1 MMKVCLSTLL
11 FIMSALVASAA
22 EPASFA
28 DITQQTSSHGFR
40 AAAVYLDDAGQPFG
54 ARFIHEKTGFTLD
67 LIQVQSVP
75 QAFSWVN
82 TFPVSDKGE
91 PHTQEH
97 LLVGKG
103 NVGRQAAAS
112 ESMTLS
118 TSSAFTM
125 QWRTCYDFN
134 TNAGL
139 DVFYDEFRIMLNALL
154 HPDYT
159 DEEIRREVR
168 NFGVSENPATHSL
181 RLEEKGTVYNE
192 MVSSMAKPQ
201 WILERQQLLDVYG
214 AGHPLSYSA
223 GGMPFAIR
231 NIKPLDIRTFHD
243 RHYFLANMG
252 SVVSL
257 PKGDTIAV
265 QLTRLDQILNTVQPK
280 PVALKSESEAALPAP
295 KPAAAGSVQVVDF
308 PYENDHQPSYVGLAW
323 PANRNLTNR
332 DSLLFELFFDSF
344 AGDATTNLYRLFI
357 NGRTRKVETGATA
370 VYANVSED
378 QGFPVSIGFNEVS
391 AANLTEDK
399 VKEIR
404 SVVMAELARLAGL
417 PDGSPELAEFN
428 AQVRSRLVE
437 QRRQLSKLVNSP
449 PGFGAR
455 GTGPEWMLQLYRLNR
470 EGGFRKSVTERPNID
485 AIDQMLSGT
494 KNIWRDLLP
503 QWHITDTVPFGGAVR
518 PSPALLASEQKD
530 RADRADAEVKRL
542 AAEYKLSDEQAVIRR
557 YQGEYE
563 AQSKILD
570 DLAHTAGQ
578 RKFVENPPMTL
589 DDQLEYTE
597 SKVNGKV
604 PLVTSYFDNMTSATT
619 SLALNLGSVPESDLP
634 LLSLMPSLLS
644 ASGVIDGGKPIPYE
658 QMQQMLRREIL
669 ALGARFS
676 SSPHSNRVELV
687 ITGAGNNLT
696 ESRRAIE
703 WMRLI
708 LSHPDWRV
716 ENLPRLRDLV
726 EQSLGRLRATMQGSE
741 EAWVMNPVMAYW
753 KQSNPLFLT
762 TSSFLTREWNADRL
776 RWMLKDIG
784 DRNAVAAQLQTISN
798 APGADRAAI
807 KQTFSSLSNK
817 DLADDLTQ
825 LTADLPDVSLASD
838 VSYLC
843 RQLRADILLTPEVA
857 LTRLNTLRESLL
869 TTANARMWAVG
880 SHASL
885 GELSGP
891 MSALSSDLHDAAPAR
906 AVYNASARIDGRL
919 RAHQGDKA
927 TPRFV
932 GLYDPNLTGGVLA
945 TIVPSASYDD
955 TGREPQLDF
964 LASRLFAG
972 YGEHAIFTK
981 TISAGLAYSNGI
993 RGSLHD
999 GYSGYYAER
1008 MPEIPQTLHF
1018 AIDVIKKGPRDPQ
1031 FGEYAI
1037 ALAFAPSNAANGYE
1051 ERATAIA
1058 DDLIDGITPA
1068 KVKKFRENL
1077 LALRRDPN
1085 LTSEL
1090 FRRMDSVY
1098 SKILP
1103 GYGGKAK
1110 DAPGSI
1116 YFIIGNDKQFKAM
1129 DADVQAREDEHVYRL
1144 FPRDY
1149 WLVSDDKP

>member
-1 MMKVCLSTLL
+1 
-11 FIMSALVASAA
+11 
-22 EPASFA
+22 
-28 DITQQTSSHGFR
+28 
-40 AAAVYLDDAGQPFG
+40 
-54 ARFIHEKTGFTLD
+54 
-67 LIQVQSVP
+67 
-75 QAFSWVN
+75 
-82 TFPVSDKGE
+82 
-91 PHTQEH
+91 
-97 LLVGKG
+97 
-103 NVGRQAAAS
+103 
-112 ESMTLS
+112 
-118 TSSAFTM
+118 
-125 QWRTCYDFN
+125 
-134 TNAGL
+134 
-139 DVFYDEFRIMLNALL
+139 
-154 HPDYT
+154 
-159 DEEIRREVR
+159 
-168 NFGVSENPATHSL
+168 
-181 RLEEKGTVYNE
+181 

-201 WILERQQLLDVYG
+201 WILERQELLDVYG
-214 AGHPLSYSA
+214 AGHPLSFSA
-223 GGMPFAIR
+223 GGMPEAIR
-231 NIKPLDIRTFHD
+231 QIKPVDIRTFHD

-252 SVVSL
+252 AVVSL
-257 PKGDTIAV
+257 PKGDTVAA
-265 QLTRLDQILNTVQPK
+265 QLTHFDQILNLLQPK
-280 PVALKSESEAALPAP
+280 PVALKPQSESDLPAP
-295 KPAAAGSVQVVDF
+295 KPSPAGSVQVVEF

-323 PANRNLTNR
+323 PANRKLTNR

-344 AGDATTNLYRLFI
+344 AGDATTNLYKLFI

-378 QGFPVSIGFNEVS
+378 QGFPVSIGFSEVS
-391 AANLTEDK
+391 ASNLTEDK
-399 VKEIR
+399 IKEIR
-404 SVVMAELARLAGL
+404 SVVMAELGRLAAL

-428 AQVRSRLVE
+428 SQVRSRLVE

-455 GTGPEWMLQLYRLNR
+455 GTGPEWMEQLYRLNR
-470 EGGFRKSVTERPNID
+470 EGGFRKSVTERPDID
-485 AIDQMLSGT
+485 AIDQLLSGT

-503 QWHITDTVPFGGAVR
+503 QWHITDTVPFGAAVR

-530 RADRADAEVKRL
+530 RADRAAAEVKRL
-542 AAEYKLSDEQAVIRR
+542 AAEYKLDDEQAVIRR
-557 YQGEYE
+557 YQAEYD
-563 AQSKILD
+563 AQSKELD
-570 DLAHTAGQ
+570 DLARTAGE

-597 SKVNGKV
+597 SKVGGKT
-604 PLVTSYFDNMTSATT
+604 PLVSSYFDNMTSATT
-619 SLALNLGSVPESDLP
+619 SLALNLASVQESDLP

-644 ASGVIDGGKPIPYE
+644 ASGVIDGGKPIAYE
-658 QMQQMLRREIL
+658 EMQQMLRREIL

-676 SSPHSNRVELV
+676 SNPHSNRVELV
-687 ITGAGNNLT
+687 ISGSGNNLA
-696 ESRRAIE
+696 ESKRAIE

-708 LSHPDWRV
+708 LTHPDWRV

-741 EAWVMNPVMAYW
+741 ESWVLNPVMAYW

-776 RWMLKDIG
+776 RWMLKDVA
-784 DRNAVAAQLQTISN
+784 DRNAVAAQLETISSETISN
-798 APGADRAAI
+798 ARGADRAAI
-807 KQTFSSLSNK
+807 KQAIAGLSNK
-817 DLADDLTQ
+817 ELADDLTQ
-825 LTADLPDVSLASD
+825 LTADLPDANLVSD
-838 VSYLC
+838 VSYVC

-857 LTRLNTLRESLL
+857 LGRLNTLRENLL
-869 TTANARMWAVG
+869 TAANARMWAVG

-885 GELSGP
+885 DELKTP
-891 MSALSSDLHDAAPAR
+891 MAALASDLHDATPAR
-906 AVYNASARIDGRL
+906 AVYNASARIDDRL
-919 RAHQGDKA
+919 KAHQGDKA

-972 YGEHAIFTK
+972 YGEHAVFTK

-1018 AIDVIKKGPRDPQ
+1018 AIDVIKKGSRDPQ
-1031 FGEYAI
+1031 LGEYAI
-1037 ALAFAPSNAANGYE
+1037 ALAFQPSNAANSYE

-1058 DDLIDGITPA
+1058 DDLADGITPA

-1085 LTSEL
+1085 LAREL
-1090 FRRMDSVY
+1090 FQRMDSVY

-1110 DAPGSI
+1110 DVPGAV

-1129 DADVQAREDEHVYRL
+1129 DSDVQAREDEHVYKL